1 MILQIV
7 MLGAPLGG
15 TSKSMRVLTSGM
27 HELSKWGLGFN
38 YASQLNMIRNTSVI
52 VETLPF

>member
-1 MILQIV
+1 MILQVV

-15 TSKSMRVLTSGM
+15 TSKSMRVLIGGM

-38 YASQLNMIRNTSVI
+38 YQS
-52 VETLPF
+52 